1 MMEES
6 PELWKPDL
14 WRKNGEGFPLKDDY
28 DIQRVLRMSPGRFD
42 STKELEEG
50 RSQAEI

>member
-1 MMEES
+1 MEER

-14 WRKNGEGFPLKDDY
+14 WSKNSETFPLKDEY
-28 DIQRVLRMSPGRFD
+28 DLESVVRRSPRRPE

-50 RSQAEI
+50 RSQAEV